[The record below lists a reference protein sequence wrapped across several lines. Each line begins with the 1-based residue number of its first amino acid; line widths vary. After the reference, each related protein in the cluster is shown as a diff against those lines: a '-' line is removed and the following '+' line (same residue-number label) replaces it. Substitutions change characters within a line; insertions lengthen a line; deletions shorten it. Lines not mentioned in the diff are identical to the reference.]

1 MSLSTHITR
10 ALLASTFA
18 VALLATSG
26 CHMLERPDGSMRFLP
41 HRHNSDYSKSRENR
55 PLEVPPDLDTPATD
69 PSMQIPGSRGAASY
83 NGSVP
88 PAAGSIAQTN
98 GNPSFLLADSVSG
111 SWDRMG
117 RALERID
124 GVTISQRT
132 QLLNSYEVQYKGA
145 TMLLR
150 ATPEGGQST
159 RIDAVGANG
168 QPVRSPEAIELLALL
183 RNRIG

>member
-1 MSLSTHITR
+1 MSLSTHTSR
-10 ALLASTFA
+10 ALLASTLA

-26 CHMLERPDGSMRFLP
+26 CHMLRRPDGSMRFLP
-41 HRHNSDYSKSRENR
+41 HSHNADYSKSRENR

-69 PSMQIPGSRGAASY
+69 PSMQIPGARG
-83 NGSVP
+83 GSMP
-88 PAAGSIAQTN
+88 AAAGSIAPTS
-98 GNPSFLLADSVSG
+98 GNPSFLLADNVSG

-117 RALERID
+117 RALERIN
-124 GVTISQRT
+124 GVTITQRT

-159 RIDAVGANG
+159 RVDAVGADG
-168 QPVRSPEAIELLALL
+168 KPMRSPEALELLGLL
-183 RNRIG
+183 RDRIG

>member
-1 MSLSTHITR
+1 MSLSTLTTR

-18 VALLATSG
+18 VALLAPSG
-26 CHMLERPDGSMRFLP
+26 CHLMHRQDGSLRFLP
-41 HRHNSDYSKSRENR
+41 HRHNSDYSKSKENR

-69 PSMQIPGSRGAASY
+69 PSMQIPGARGGGY
-83 NGSVP
+83 VP
-88 PAAGSIAQTN
+88 PAAGSIAPNN

-111 SWDRMG
+111 TWDRMG
-117 RALERID
+117 RSLERIN
-124 GVTISQRT
+124 GVTITQRT

-159 RIDAVGANG
+159 RVDAVGSDG
-168 QPVRSPEAIELLALL
+168 KPMRSAEAVELLGV
-183 RNRIG
+183 RRDRIG

>member
-1 MSLSTHITR
+1 MSLSTHISR

-26 CHMLERPDGSMRFLP
+26 CHNKIVRRQDGSLRFLP
-41 HRHNSDYSKSRENR
+41 HRHNSDYSKSQENR

-69 PSMQIPGSRGAASY
+69 PAMQIPGARGA
-83 NGSVP
+83 GSVP
-88 PAAGSIAQTN
+88 SAAGSIAPTS

-117 RALERID
+117 RALERIN

-150 ATPEGGQST
+150 ANQDGQST
-159 RIDAVGANG
+159 RVDAVGADG
-168 QPVRSPEAIELLALL
+168 QPVRTPEAVELLGLL
-183 RNRIG
+183 RDRIG

>member
-1 MSLSTHITR
+1 MSLSTLTTR

-26 CHMLERPDGSMRFLP
+26 CHLMHRQDGSLRFLP
-41 HRHNSDYSKSRENR
+41 HRHNSDYSKSQENR

-69 PSMQIPGSRGAASY
+69 PSMQIPGARG
-83 NGSVP
+83 GSVP
-88 PAAGSIAQTN
+88 PAAGSIAPTS
-98 GNPSFLLADSVSG
+98 GNPSFVLADNVSG

-117 RALERID
+117 RALERIN
-124 GVTISQRT
+124 GVTITQRT

-150 ATPEGGQST
+150 ANQEGGQST
-159 RIDAVGANG
+159 RVDAVGADG
-168 QPVRSPEAIELLALL
+168 KPMRSPEAVELLGLL
-183 RNRIG
+183 RERIG

>member
-1 MSLSTHITR
+1 MSLSTLTTR

-26 CHMLERPDGSMRFLP
+26 CHSHVLHRQDGSFRFWP
-41 HRHNSDYSKSRENR
+41 HRHNSDYSKSQENR

-69 PSMQIPGSRGAASY
+69 PSMQIPGARGA
-83 NGSVP
+83 SVP
-88 PAAGSIAQTN
+88 PAAGSIAPTS

-117 RALERID
+117 RALERIN
-124 GVTISQRT
+124 GVTITQRT

-150 ATPEGGQST
+150 ANQDGQST
-159 RIDAVGANG
+159 RVDAVGADG
-168 QPVRSPEAIELLALL
+168 QPVRTPEAVELLGLL
-183 RNRIG
+183 RDRIG

>member
-1 MSLSTHITR
+1 MSLSNLTTR

-26 CHMLERPDGSMRFLP
+26 CHNRIVRRQDGSVRFLP
-41 HRHNSDYSKSRENR
+41 HSHNSDYSKSQENR

-69 PSMQIPGSRGAASY
+69 PSMQIPAGRAGGST
-83 NGSVP
+83 
-88 PAAGSIAQTN
+88 GSIAPTG
-98 GNPSFLLADSVSG
+98 GNPSFVLADSVSG

-117 RALERID
+117 RSLERIN
-124 GVTISQRT
+124 GVTITQRT

-159 RIDAVGANG
+159 RVDAVGADG
-168 QPVRSPEAIELLALL
+168 QPMRSPEAVELLGLL